1 MKLRYFLRGLGT
13 GIIFS
18 AVLMSLYGTMNNKM
32 SDEEIRKAAL
42 KLGMVEK
49 QDALDV
55 VLGLSGSEKPESTT
69 GGAVD
74 SEKESTPKPSEDVE
88 ATEEVTTEPVT
99 EKPTNSPDVIG
110 DILSSTSGVSK
121 TDLEQAKKTEE
132 PVALPTRKPTK
143 KPVVTKKPEVKK
155 ESTTYVSMEIKSGM
169 WSDEISRKLAELEL
183 VDNAEAFDK
192 YLSENGY
199 ESNIKVG
206 SYRIPVGATY
216 QQIAEIITE

>member
-18 AVLMSLYGTMNNKM
+18 AVLMSLYGSINNKM
-32 SDEEIRKAAL
+32 SDEEIRKAAV

-55 VLGLSGSEKPESTT
+55 VLGIGVSAKPESTT

-74 SEKESTPKPSEDVE
+74 SEKKNTPESSEGVE
-88 ATEEVTTEPVT
+88 PTQEVTTEAVT
-99 EKPTNSPDVIG
+99 EKPTNSPDTIG

-121 TDLEQAKKTEE
+121 TDLEQLKKTEA
-132 PVALPTRKPTK
+132 PVATSTVKPTK
-143 KPVVTKKPEVKK
+143 KPIVTKKPEVKK
-155 ESTTYVSMEIKSGM
+155 ESTTYVTMEIKSGM
-169 WSDEISRKLAELEL
+169 WSDEISRKLTELEL
-183 VDNAEAFDK
+183 VDDAEAFDK

-206 SYRIPVGATY
+206 SYRIPMGATY
-216 QQIAEIITE
+216 QQIAEIITQ